1 MDRRQTAIA
10 TLGALVLV
18 LSVQAGALALVGPF
32 DTTYEPVEDPTDPAN
47 GLYYLGAIV
56 VVTAVMLA
64 AFRYDLDSVLRAVI
78 VLTSGLLAWYVLS
91 VLVPPA
97 VTVRGVNALALAGS
111 AAVAVALAVHPDW
124 YVIDLTGVLI
134 GASAAALLGISFTP
148 LPAVLLLVALAVY
161 DAVSVYGTEHMLS
174 LAEGVL
180 DLRVPVVLVIPL
192 TLGYSFRDAATPDA
206 IADDSADEDAPADA
220 DAQEDRGESAGGDSD
235 DQEADEG
242 RDAVF
247 LGLGDAVLP
256 TVLVASSASAL
267 APVQSPFPTAGAVA
281 GTAIATVVLLRLVAQ
296 GRAHAGL
303 PLLNGGAIGGYLVG
317 ALAIGVGPL
326 AALGL

>member
-32 DTTYEPVEDPTDPAN
+32 DTTYEPVEDPTNPAN

-56 VVTAVMLA
+56 VVTALMLA
-64 AFRYDLDSVLRAVI
+64 AFRYDLDRVLRWVI
-78 VLTSGLLAWYVLS
+78 VGTSGLLSWYVLS
-91 VLVPPA
+91 VLLPSTITVGGLNAPA
-97 VTVRGVNALALAGS
+97 LVGS
-111 AAVAVALAVHPDW
+111 AAVAGALAVHPEW
-124 YVIDLTGVLI
+124 YVIDLAGVLI

-192 TLGYSFRDAATPDA
+192 TLGYSFRDAGTPDA
-206 IADDSADEDAPADA
+206 IADGESDGDDPEASAADAGEESPADA
-220 DAQEDRGESAGGDSD
+220 SEG
-235 DQEADEG
+235 EADDAG

-256 TVLVASSASAL
+256 TVLVASSAAFPI
-267 APVQSPFPTAGAVA
+267 AGGAIAPTAGAVA
-281 GTAIATVVLLRLVAQ
+281 GTAVATVVLLRLVAQ

-303 PLLNGGAIGGYLVG
+303 PLLNGGAIGGYLLG
-317 ALAIGVGPL
+317 ALAVGVGPL

>member
-56 VVTAVMLA
+56 VVTALMLA
-64 AFRYDLDSVLRAVI
+64 AFRYDLDRVLRWVI
-78 VLTSGLLAWYVLS
+78 VGTSGLLSWYVLS
-91 VLVPPA
+91 VLLPSTITVGGLNAPA
-97 VTVRGVNALALAGS
+97 LVGS
-111 AAVAVALAVHPDW
+111 AAVAGALAVHPEW
-124 YVIDLTGVLI
+124 YVIDLSGVLI

-192 TLGYSFRDAATPDA
+192 TLGYSFRDAGTPDA
-206 IADDSADEDAPADA
+206 IADDESDGDDPEGSAASAGEESPADA
-220 DAQEDRGESAGGDSD
+220 SEG
-235 DQEADEG
+235 EADDTG

-281 GTAIATVVLLRLVAQ
+281 GTAVATVVLIGLVAQ

-303 PLLNGGAIGGYLVG
+303 PLLNGGAIGGYLAG
-317 ALAIGVGPL
+317 AFAVGVGPL